1 MSLQGDYTS
10 GTWEEKTQEINF
22 ADFKFCISH
31 NYLKQETS
39 ENESK
44 EEPEEGSYSNAQK
57 HITVDSIMMNEC
69 GFVPARLIAVRSY
82 VVMCASYQLCQ
93 IMPEA
98 RVVGEHNVVII
109 YQGIL

>member
-1 MSLQGDYTS
+1 
-10 GTWEEKTQEINF
+10 
-22 ADFKFCISH
+22 
-31 NYLKQETS
+31 
-39 ENESK
+39 
-44 EEPEEGSYSNAQK
+44 
-57 HITVDSIMMNEC
+57 MMNEC

-82 VVMCASYQLCQ
+82 VVICASYQLCQ